1 MPDVQPEE
9 DDAPRLRGF
18 PRMPLLK
25 ALGAQA
31 IAGLL
36 VFGGGFAL
44 SGGAIFSP
52 PLIGLLALQGLLA
65 AALGHFLGLAP
76 WWVPIHLALPA
87 SLAWALAWR
96 VPAWGFLAVFLVL
109 VGVFWNSA
117 RSGVPLYLSNRKTKQ
132 VLAGLLPE
140 KDGIRFADL
149 GCGFGGPVLALS
161 QARPESHFTGVETAP
176 LLFAVAWLRRRL
188 LGVANADIQF
198 ADYRKLDLGPFDCV
212 YCFLSPVPMA
222 DLYEQARLEMRPG
235 SLLIS
240 NSFIVPGKPAD
251 ETVEVGDG
259 RKTRLH
265 LWRM

>member
-1 MPDVQPEE
+1 M
-9 DDAPRLRGF
+9 AGTG
-18 PRMPLLK
+18 
-25 ALGAQA
+25 LGA
-31 IAGLL
+31 
-36 VFGGGFAL
+36 
-44 SGGAIFSP
+44 
-52 PLIGLLALQGLLA
+52 
-65 AALGHFLGLAP
+65 
-76 WWVPIHLALPA
+76 
-87 SLAWALAWR
+87 
-96 VPAWGFLAVFLVL
+96 LAVFLVL

-212 YCFLSPVPMA
+212 YCFLSPVPMP
-222 DLYEQARLEMRPG
+222 DLYEKARREMRPG
-235 SLLIS
+235 SLLIQTVS
-240 NSFIVPGKPAD
+240 LCRANQPMRPSRSGTAVKPGCICGAC
-251 ETVEVGDG
+251 ERG
-259 RKTRLH
+259 RGSP
-265 LWRM
+265 